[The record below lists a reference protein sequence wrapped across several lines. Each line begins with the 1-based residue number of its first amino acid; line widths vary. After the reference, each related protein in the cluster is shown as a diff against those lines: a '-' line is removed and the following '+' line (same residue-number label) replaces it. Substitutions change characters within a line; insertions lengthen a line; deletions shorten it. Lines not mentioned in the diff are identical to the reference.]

1 MPYSAFRETLCR
13 CVTMINY
20 QMQDFKFVF
29 NFYYISYKYVFL
41 EKKKNEIFRTIGKE
55 CVFVHTCKKKLYF
68 KFLVILIIFNLKFEG

>member
-1 MPYSAFRETLCR
+1 MPCSAFRETLCR

-41 EKKKNEIFRTIGKE
+41 EKKNM
-55 CVFVHTCKKKLYF
+55 
-68 KFLVILIIFNLKFEG
+68 KFLEQSEKSVFLYIHVKKNCTLNSW